1 VVEHERILWC
11 HEPMRRCLAS
21 TLLFVL
27 LMGCRSS
34 DQIPD
39 PESFEPVGAAPQ
51 TDHRTIVFHN
61 ESVEMAE
68 VEIYVPGKPIA
79 DCEAEAPHRL
89 LCPSDYRSLLNK
101 RVYPRTKVTARYPPA
116 LPLSCAQVWIRAH
129 SKAMPPDVFREAIF
143 LLPQGVDKQLVL
155 ELGAGK
161 AARLDQ
167 RDLKGRYRFP
177 APVRYCDPERPE
189 QTAAPKETTR
199 PQGQVDQ
206 VVATLGDQVKACC
219 KDAACRGKRQFSV
232 RLRRDGTVLRSTVAK
247 GYGGATDKEKAL
259 TACLGQA
266 LSRARFAGFT
276 PAQTTAEIVFK
287 LPPGR

>member
-1 VVEHERILWC
+1 
-11 HEPMRRCLAS
+11 MRRCLAS
-21 TLLFVL
+21 ILFMLFILLLV
-27 LMGCRSS
+27 GCKSS
-34 DQIPD
+34 DKIPD
-39 PESFEPVGAAPQ
+39 PESFDPVGDEVQ

-68 VEIYVPGKPIA
+68 VEIYVPGKPIE

-101 RVYPRTKVTARYPPA
+101 RVYPRTKATAQYPTA
-116 LPLSCAQVWIRAH
+116 LPMSCAQVWVRAH

-167 RDLKGRYRFP
+167 RDLRGRYRFP
-177 APVRYCDPERPE
+177 APVRYCDPDHPE
-189 QTAAPKETTR
+189 ETAAPKETTR
-199 PQGQVDQ
+199 LRGQVDK
-206 VVATLGDQVKACC
+206 VVATLGEQLKACC
-219 KDAACRGKRQFSV
+219 KGAACRGKRQFSV
-232 RLRRDGTVLRSTVAK
+232 RLRRDGSVLRSMVAK
-247 GYGGATDKEKAL
+247 GHGGATDREKAL
-259 TACLGQA
+259 TDCLGQA
-266 LSRARFAGFT
+266 LSKARFPGFT
-276 PAQTTAEIVFK
+276 PAQTAAEIVFK